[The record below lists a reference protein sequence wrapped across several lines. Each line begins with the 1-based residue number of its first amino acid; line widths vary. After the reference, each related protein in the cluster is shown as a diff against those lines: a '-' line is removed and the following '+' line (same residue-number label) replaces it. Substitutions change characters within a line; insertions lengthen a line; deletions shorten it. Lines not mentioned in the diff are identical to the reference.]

1 MILRPQKEAFDKTSN
16 EIYATKLMRTVRPQ
30 KELSLEAKLRKFT
43 VFQGEAERQAELE
56 KKIAEEEK
64 IRRQ

>member
-43 VFQGEAERQAELE
+43 VFQGEAER
-56 KKIAEEEK
+56 
-64 IRRQ
+64 